1 MIQSSNGQIRKKMSF
16 NKKIIKF
23 LRRWLP
29 TAVVVVA
36 MSVLVYLCMQQLLRQ
51 SANDP
56 QVQMA
61 EDAAFALAAGKPAT
75 EVVPVN
81 QVEIS
86 SSLAPFL
93 MVFDDTGKLLNSN
106 ALLDG
111 QMPRYPT
118 GVFEYV
124 RQHGQDR
131 VTWQPRSGVRL
142 ATVATQ
148 FKGPSSSGFVVAGRS
163 LRESENRSDY
173 FLMFT
178 SAAGLITLVVTAA
191 INWFFLNYPKR
202 ETLGPDKKKK
212 TQHHT

>member
-1 MIQSSNGQIRKKMSF
+1 MSF
-16 NKKIIKF
+16 NKKIFKF

-36 MSVLVYLCMQQLLRQ
+36 LSGLVYLSMQQLLRQ

-61 EDAAFALAAGKPAT
+61 EDAASALSAGKSAT

-86 SSLAPFL
+86 SSLSPFL
-93 MVFDDTGKLLNSN
+93 MVFEDTGKLVNTN

-111 QMPRYPT
+111 RVPQYPT
-118 GVFEYV
+118 GVFDYV
-124 RQHGQDR
+124 RQRGQDR

-148 FKGPSSSGFVVAGRS
+148 FNSPNSSGFVVIGRS

-173 FLMFT
+173 FLMIT
-178 SAAGLITLVVTAA
+178 LAACLVTLVVTAA
-191 INWFFLNYPKR
+191 INWFFLEFPQKG
-202 ETLGPDKKKK
+202 THIPDKKKK
-212 TQHHT
+212 AHPHA